1 MTDAPTPYQIAT
13 PREKFID
20 KALMIAGTVAMLVLF
35 VGAVVQRSAGV

>member
-1 MTDAPTPYQIAT
+1 MT
-13 PREKFID
+13 PREQFID